1 MTDNGRAALFVSASM
16 AMFAVEDACL
26 KVLTRT
32 MPVWQLLAM
41 VGVVAGAVF
50 WMRLARREGVFGQVT

>member
-1 MTDNGRAALFVSASM
+1 MTDNGRAALFMSASM
-16 AMFAVEDACL
+16 AMFAVEDAFL

-41 VGVVAGAVF
+41 VGVAVSYTH
-50 WMRLARREGVFGQVT
+50 LTLPTTPYV